1 MSLGP
6 GTRVGSYEI
15 LELVGAGGMGEVY
28 RAHDPRLGRDVAIKV
43 IPAAGRWVTYVSSE
57 SDRTEVYVVPFP
69 PTGSKWQIS
78 TAGGRL
84 PRWSHDG
91 TEIYFIQPG
100 ASTAMLMAARVDARS
115 P

>member
-1 MSLGP
+1 M
-6 GTRVGSYEI
+6 
-15 LELVGAGGMGEVY
+15 
-28 RAHDPRLGRDVAIKV
+28 
-43 IPAAGRWVTYVSSE
+43 
-57 SDRTEVYVVPFP
+57 PFP

-100 ASTAMLMAARVDARS
+100 ASTAMLMAARVDASGSAVKVIDIKPLFPFTPAGARGTYGVMPDGQRFLINTPAS
-115 P
+115 TDQPATLPPPTVVINWPSWRGK